1 MAINSNF
8 IQSDQDF
15 CAIHYA
21 ALYGNVEVIVDLIE
35 KHGVDPRC
43 KGDVSY

>member
-1 MAINSNF
+1 MCLNF
-8 IQSDQDF
+8 IQSDQYF

-21 ALYGNVEVIVDLIE
+21 ALNGNVEVIIDLIE

>member
-1 MAINSNF
+1 MCLNF
-8 IQSDQDF
+8 IQSDENF

-21 ALYGNVEVIVDLIE
+21 ALYGNVEVIIDLIE

-43 KGDVSY
+43 KGHVSY

>member
-1 MAINSNF
+1 MGMCLNF

-21 ALYGNVEVIVDLIE
+21 ALYGNVEVVIDLIE
-35 KHGVDPRC
+35 KHGVNPRC
-43 KGDVSY
+43 KGQVSS